1 MSDSDV
7 PGTGAFT
14 PAGSAW
20 VVGADD
26 QAVSMSPIHHWIFS
40 GSRPTKR
47 RKWRFPMEPL
57 SVKQYMTKR
66 LSARSSRPRVGLP
79 PLTQRGRAGE
89 QRGGVTGWLTR
100 SHTP

>member
-26 QAVSMSPIHHWIFS
+26 QAVSMSPIHHWIFA

-47 RKWRFPMEPL
+47 RKWRYQMEPL
-57 SVKQYMTKR
+57 AGELYMPMR
-66 LSARSSRPRVGLP
+66 LPARFAGSRVGPP
-79 PLTQRGRAGE
+79 PLAERARAGE
-89 QRGGVTGWLTR
+89 LRRWEKGGAT
-100 SHTP
+100 